1 MNRPMTADQFFALQ
15 EELWWA
21 FGWLAR
27 WWMILFAVVGTA
39 LSAIMFFLSVASTWL
54 NRQ

>member
-1 MNRPMTADQFFALQ
+1 MSVENFLALQ

-27 WWMILFAVVGTA
+27 WWLILFAFGGTA
-39 LSAIMFFLSVASTWL
+39 LAALMFFLSVVSSW
-54 NRQ
+54 QDSK

>member
-1 MNRPMTADQFFALQ
+1 MPVEQFLSLQ

-27 WWMILFAVVGTA
+27 WWLIGFAVGGTA
-39 LSAIMFFLSVASTWL
+39 IGAFMFFLSVVSTWL
-54 NRQ
+54 DSQS